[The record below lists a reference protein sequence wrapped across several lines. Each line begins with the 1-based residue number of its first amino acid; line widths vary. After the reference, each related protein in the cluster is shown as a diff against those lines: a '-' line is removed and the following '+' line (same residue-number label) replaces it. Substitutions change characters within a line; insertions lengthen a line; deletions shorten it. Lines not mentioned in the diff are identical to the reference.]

1 MIWKNL
7 LHENLE
13 QPAYKCWRDQVGC
26 SATIFGQ
33 MPANIR
39 FKSTNKHCV
48 EIWIWGKIPSDYLWS
63 DTRLGCPLVRCG
75 PANRYCNIC
84 FLFSKPLANMQ
95 TDIAIYDVICHYLF
109 QQEWRRRPVKNIR
122 FSKSIRTRT
131 SREVG
136 TLQQVA
142 WAVLSYINCRSFH
155 ELCWVASVW
164 KNMSLSKSIRTRTSR

>member
-1 MIWKNL
+1 
-7 LHENLE
+7 
-13 QPAYKCWRDQVGC
+13 
-26 SATIFGQ
+26 

-39 FKSTNKHCV
+39 FKSTNKCCV

-109 QQEWRRRPVKNIR
+109 QQEWRRRPVKNIS

-142 WAVLSYINCRSFH
+142 WAVLSYTSCVKLQNCV
-155 ELCWVASVW
+155 ELQAFESWFEMYWYYGSDPECLFVHGGIWDV
-164 KNMSLSKSIRTRTSR
+164 